1 MVAYGIVEPIFR
13 MLKIDAMLLRTGL
26 DSRLRPLTFSFPF
39 SLCSNMVKKSRTE
52 KKIPCFYF

>member
-26 DSRLRPLTFSFPF
+26 DSRLRPLTFSHSTAISSPGQGKRLNPKDAFKF
-39 SLCSNMVKKSRTE
+39 
-52 KKIPCFYF
+52 